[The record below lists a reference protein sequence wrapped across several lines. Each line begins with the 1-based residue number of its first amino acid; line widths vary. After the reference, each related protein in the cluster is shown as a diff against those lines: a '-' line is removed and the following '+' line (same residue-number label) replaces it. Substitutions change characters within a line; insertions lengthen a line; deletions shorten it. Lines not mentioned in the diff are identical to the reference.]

1 MSLPIL
7 AALVVI
13 GVGMIVAA
21 IHFTGGSRAAS
32 IDTAEA
38 AVERFAIDYPDLS
51 IGRTHVT
58 LDRRSAILEVADSR
72 VGLVHAVGAKF
83 LTRLYGPADVTS
95 LRRSGQSA
103 ILIRFSDFTFPGAR
117 FEFATAEDAD
127 RVAQMLAGSDRGRRA
142 A

>member
-1 MSLPIL
+1 MSLPVL

-21 IHFTGGSRAAS
+21 IHFTGGSRGAS
-32 IDTAEA
+32 LDTPDVARA
-38 AVERFAIDYPDLS
+38 RFAIDFPNRA

-58 LDRRSAILEVADSR
+58 LDRRSAFLELADGR

-83 LTRLYGPADVTS
+83 LTRLYGPVDVTS

-117 FEFATAEDAD
+117 FEFESSTDAD
-127 RVAQMLAGSDRGRRA
+127 RVAEIFAQTASGRRA